1 MISSLIRLAKT
12 AVRSGESA
20 YVGRGRFFTWG
31 DLIMLAL
38 VSFLLLGQFEASK
51 NEAIGVER
59 YATLCEEHNR
69 EVAERRFAQRGFKE
83 ASKLG
88 YAKLSPQ
95 GKRAYNAKKAEH
107 AKLEKELK
115 TVVDLKDLPLMVN
128 ELKVDGIG
136 ALMESVSSPVV
147 IPNGRGGTTRVA
159 SYSLERAG
167 LTVVDVINDQMLLVR
182 SGGDPFG
189 LIPEPGHN
197 ATDGA
202 AYDAK
207 GVYVVVGR
215 FTYTNVGGGKSTVP
229 VVQQWKHQKEW
240 DEKRDEIKAKR
251 EEELKKASA
260 PAKKKPA
267 VKK

>member
-1 MISSLIRLAKT
+1 MFA
-12 AVRSGESA
+12 
-20 YVGRGRFFTWG
+20 F
-31 DLIMLAL
+31 M
-38 VSFLLLGQFEASK
+38 SFLVLSQFESSK
-51 NEAIGVER
+51 NETIGVER

-69 EVAERRFAQRGFKE
+69 AVDERRFAQRGFRE

-107 AKLEKELK
+107 EKMEKELK
-115 TVVDLKDLPLMVN
+115 ATVNLKDLPLMVN
-128 ELKVDGIG
+128 ELKVNGIG
-136 ALMESVSSPVV
+136 ALMDSVFTPMST
-147 IPNGRGGTTRVA
+147 PNGRGGTTRVA

-182 SGGDPFG
+182 SGADPFG
-189 LIPEPGHN
+189 LIPEDGHN

-202 AYDAK
+202 AYDAR

-215 FTYTNVGGGKSTVP
+215 FTYANVGGGKSTVP

-240 DEKRDEIKAKR
+240 DEKRNEIKAKR

-260 PAKKKPA
+260 PAKKK
-267 VKK
+267 K